1 MDHTIIVEI
10 IFCAEVLAGSTS
22 FAHLSEP
29 PGVFVDPENICLIHF

>member
-1 MDHTIIVEI
+1 MNHAIVVEVV
-10 IFCAEVLAGSTS
+10 FCAEVLAGFTC